1 MIKRTP
7 FFYGWVVVIVFLI
20 SGIAF
25 YGVRF
30 SFGVFFK
37 SIENEFNLTRAA
49 TSSIFSVN
57 MIFVGIFA
65 FLMGWALDRYGPRV
79 VLLLMGLFLGL
90 GLLTTGLT
98 NSLWQLYITYGLLLA
113 LGIGPVFVVS
123 MSTVSRLF
131 DKKRGLAA
139 GIAGLGVGLGPL
151 IMAPFATYILI
162 NFNWRIAFIIIGLIA
177 WLVVIPI
184 SRLLKKNPYE
194 IDALPDGV
202 KVASKDKKNNYPQ
215 STGLSLRE
223 ALGVRSFWVITFI
236 YLFYS
241 CNLSFIITHLIPHV
255 TDVGFSAMEAA
266 TVLSLMGGAAI
277 AGRVLMGI
285 VSDRIGK
292 KFAAFLCALL
302 QSAAVLWLIW
312 AKEFWMLQSFA
323 IVFGFAF
330 GGMGPSMAALIS
342 DTFGVGRIG
351 TIMGALEVGFGIGS
365 AIGPAVGGYIF
376 DVNGSYT
383 MAFLSWAVAL
393 LTTALITILV
403 RRERRIKARMQGPI
417 S

>member
-30 SFGVFFK
+30 SYGVFFK

-49 TSSIFSVN
+49 TSSIFSVS
-57 MIFVGIFA
+57 MLFTGIFA

-79 VLLLMGLFLGL
+79 VLLLMGLFTGL

-113 LGIGPVFVVS
+113 VGIGPVFVVS
-123 MSTVSRLF
+123 MSTVSRWF

-139 GIAGLGVGLGPL
+139 GIASTGVGLGPL
-151 IMAPFATYILI
+151 IMAPSATYLLI
-162 NFNWRIAFIIIGLIA
+162 NFSWRIAFIIIGLIA

-184 SRLLKKNPYE
+184 SRLLKKSPYE

-241 CNLSFIITHLIPHV
+241 CNLSFIITHLVPHV

-266 TVLSLMGGAAI
+266 TVLSLMGGTAI

-292 KFAAFLCALL
+292 KFTAILCVLL

-312 AKEFWMLQSFA
+312 AKDFWMLQAFA
-323 IVFGFAF
+323 IVFGFAY
-330 GGMGPSMAALIS
+330 GGMSPSMAALIS

-351 TIMGALEVGFGIGS
+351 TILGALEVGFGIGS

-393 LTTALITILV
+393 LTTALITVLV
-403 RRERRIKARMQGPI
+403 RRERHIKARMQGLI

>member
-20 SGIAF
+20 SGIAI

-30 SFGVFFK
+30 SYGVFFK

-57 MIFVGIFA
+57 MLFTGIFA

-79 VLLLMGLFLGL
+79 VLLLMGLFTGL

-113 LGIGPVFVVS
+113 VGIGPAFAVF
-123 MSTVSRLF
+123 MSTVSRWF

-139 GIAGLGVGLGPL
+139 GIAGTGVGLGPL
-151 IMAPFATYILI
+151 IMAPSATYLLI
-162 NFNWRIAFIIIGLIA
+162 NFSWRIAFIIIGLIA

-184 SRLLKKNPYE
+184 SRLLKKSPYE

-202 KVASKDKKNNYPQ
+202 KVAPKDIKNNYPQ

-223 ALGVRSFWVITFI
+223 ALGVRSFWVITLI

-241 CNLSFIITHLIPHV
+241 CNLSFIITHLVPHV

-285 VSDRIGK
+285 VSDRIGR
-292 KFAAFLCALL
+292 KFVAFLCALL
-302 QSAAVLWLIW
+302 QSASVLWLIW
-312 AKEFWMLQSFA
+312 AKDFWMLQAFA
-323 IVFGFAF
+323 IVFGFAY
-330 GGMGPSMAALIS
+330 GGMSPSMAALIS
-342 DTFGVGRIG
+342 DTFGLGRIG

>member
-20 SGIAF
+20 SGIAI

-30 SFGVFFK
+30 SYGVFFK

-57 MIFVGIFA
+57 MLFTGIFA

-79 VLLLMGLFLGL
+79 VLLLMGLFTGL

-113 LGIGPVFVVS
+113 VGIGPAFAVF
-123 MSTVSRLF
+123 MSTVSRWF

-139 GIAGLGVGLGPL
+139 GIAGTGVGLGPL
-151 IMAPFATYILI
+151 IMAPSATYLLI
-162 NFNWRIAFIIIGLIA
+162 NFSWRIAFIIIGLIA

-184 SRLLKKNPYE
+184 SRLLKKSPYE

-202 KVASKDKKNNYPQ
+202 KVAPKDIKNNYPQ

-223 ALGVRSFWVITFI
+223 ALGVRSFWVITLI
-236 YLFYS
+236 YLLYS
-241 CNLSFIITHLIPHV
+241 CNLSFIITHLVPHV

-285 VSDRIGK
+285 ASDRIGK
-292 KFAAFLCALL
+292 KFVAILCALL
-302 QSAAVLWLIW
+302 QSASVLWLIW
-312 AKEFWMLQSFA
+312 AKDFWMLQAFA
-323 IVFGFAF
+323 IVFGFAY
-330 GGMGPSMAALIS
+330 GGMSPSMAALIS

-393 LTTALITILV
+393 LTAALITILV
-403 RRERRIKARMQGPI
+403 RRERHIKARMQGPI

>member
-30 SFGVFFK
+30 SYGVFFK

-49 TSSIFSVN
+49 TSSIFSVS
-57 MIFVGIFA
+57 MLFTGIFA

-79 VLLLMGLFLGL
+79 VLLLMGLFTGL

-113 LGIGPVFVVS
+113 VGIGPVFVVS
-123 MSTVSRLF
+123 MSTVSRWF

-139 GIAGLGVGLGPL
+139 GIASTGVGLGPL
-151 IMAPFATYILI
+151 IMAPSATYLLI
-162 NFNWRIAFIIIGLIA
+162 NFSWRIAFIIIGLIA

-184 SRLLKKNPYE
+184 SRLLKKSPYE

-241 CNLSFIITHLIPHV
+241 CNLSFIITHLVPHV

-292 KFAAFLCALL
+292 KFTAILCVLL

-312 AKEFWMLQSFA
+312 AKDFWMLQAFA
-323 IVFGFAF
+323 IVFGFAY
-330 GGMGPSMAALIS
+330 GGMSPSMAALIS

-351 TIMGALEVGFGIGS
+351 TILGALEVGFGIGS

-393 LTTALITILV
+393 LTTALITVLV
-403 RRERRIKARMQGPI
+403 RRERRIEARMQGPI

>member
-20 SGIAF
+20 SGIAI

-30 SFGVFFK
+30 SYGVFFK
-37 SIENEFNLTRAA
+37 SIESEFNLTRAA
-49 TSSIFSVN
+49 TSSIFSVS
-57 MIFVGIFA
+57 MLFTGIFA

-79 VLLLMGLFLGL
+79 VLLLMGLFTGL

-113 LGIGPVFVVS
+113 VGIGPVFVVS
-123 MSTVSRLF
+123 MSTVSRWF

-139 GIAGLGVGLGPL
+139 GIASTGVGLGPL
-151 IMAPFATYILI
+151 IMAPSATYLLI
-162 NFNWRIAFIIIGLIA
+162 NFSWRIAFIIIGLIA

-184 SRLLKKNPYE
+184 SRLLKKSPYE

-202 KVASKDKKNNYPQ
+202 KVAPKDTKNNYPQ

-223 ALGVRSFWVITFI
+223 ALGVRSFWIITFI

-241 CNLSFIITHLIPHV
+241 CNLSFIITHLVPHV

-266 TVLSLMGGAAI
+266 TILSLVGGAAI

-285 VSDRIGK
+285 ASDRIGK
-292 KFAAFLCALL
+292 KFVAILCALL

-312 AKEFWMLQSFA
+312 AKDFWMLQAFA
-323 IVFGFAF
+323 IVFGFAY
-330 GGMGPSMAALIS
+330 GGMSPSMAALIS
-342 DTFGVGRIG
+342 DTFGLGRIG
-351 TIMGALEVGFGIGS
+351 TIFGALEVGFGIGS

-383 MAFLSWAVAL
+383 MAFLLWAVAL
-393 LTTALITILV
+393 LTTALIIVLV
-403 RRERRIKARMQGPI
+403 RREKRIEARMQGLI

>member
-20 SGIAF
+20 SGIAI

-37 SIENEFNLTRAA
+37 SLENEFNLTRMA
-49 TSSIFSVN
+49 TSSIFSVS
-57 MIFVGIFA
+57 MLLTGIFA

-79 VLLLMGLFLGL
+79 VLLLMGLFTGL

-98 NSLWQLYITYGLLLA
+98 TSLWQLYITYGLLLA
-113 LGIGPVFVVS
+113 VGIGPVFVVS
-123 MSTVSRLF
+123 MSTVSRWF

-139 GIAGLGVGLGPL
+139 GIASTGVGLGPL
-151 IMAPFATYILI
+151 IMAPSATYLLI
-162 NFNWRIAFIIIGLIA
+162 NFSWRIAFIIIGLVA

-184 SRLLKKNPYE
+184 SRLLKKSPYE
-194 IDALPDGV
+194 IGALPDGV
-202 KVASKDKKNNYPQ
+202 KVASKDIKNNYPQ

-223 ALGVRSFWVITFI
+223 ALGVRSFWVITLI
-236 YLFYS
+236 YLLYS
-241 CNLSFIITHLIPHV
+241 CNLSFIITHLVPHV

-266 TVLSLMGGAAI
+266 TVLSLVGGAAI

-292 KFAAFLCALL
+292 KFVAILCALL

-312 AKEFWMLQSFA
+312 AKDFWMLQAFA
-323 IVFGFAF
+323 IVFGFAY
-330 GGMGPSMAALIS
+330 GGMSPSMASLIS
-342 DTFGVGRIG
+342 DTFGLGRIG

-383 MAFLSWAVAL
+383 MAFLSWAVAM
-393 LTTALITILV
+393 LTTALITVLV
-403 RRERRIKARMQGPI
+403 RRERHIKARMQGPI

>member
-20 SGIAF
+20 SGIAI

-30 SFGVFFK
+30 SYGVFFK

-49 TSSIFSVN
+49 TSSIFSVS
-57 MIFVGIFA
+57 MLFTGIFA

-79 VLLLMGLFLGL
+79 VLLLMGLFTGL

-113 LGIGPVFVVS
+113 VGIGPVFVVS
-123 MSTVSRLF
+123 MSTVSRWF

-139 GIAGLGVGLGPL
+139 GIASTGVGLGPL
-151 IMAPFATYILI
+151 IMAPSATYLLI
-162 NFNWRIAFIIIGLIA
+162 NFSWRIAFIIIGLIA

-184 SRLLKKNPYE
+184 SRLLKKSPYE
-194 IDALPDGV
+194 IGALPDGV
-202 KVASKDKKNNYPQ
+202 KVAPKDIKNNYPQ

-223 ALGVRSFWVITFI
+223 ALGVRSFWIITFI

-241 CNLSFIITHLIPHV
+241 CNLSFIITHLVPHV

-266 TVLSLMGGAAI
+266 TVLSLVGGAAI

-285 VSDRIGK
+285 ASDRIGK
-292 KFAAFLCALL
+292 KFVAILCALL

-312 AKEFWMLQSFA
+312 AKDFWMLQAFA
-323 IVFGFAF
+323 IVFGFAY
-330 GGMGPSMAALIS
+330 GGMSPSIATLIS

-351 TIMGALEVGFGIGS
+351 TILGALEVGFGIGS
-365 AIGPAVGGYIF
+365 AIGPALGGYIF

-383 MAFLSWAVAL
+383 MAFLSWAVAML
-393 LTTALITILV
+393 ITALITVLV
-403 RRERRIKARMQGPI
+403 RRERHIKARMQGPI